1 MANSKNMSP
10 AFQLMIQRKQLVRQA
25 QSLDPFDNN
34 FDQRY
39 QNLMRQAQ
47 DLMTQ
52 AMALGSLTAEEAQSL
67 ALL

>member
-1 MANSKNMSP
+1 MASKKMSP
-10 AFQLMIQRKQLVRQA
+10 AFQLMIQRKQLVREA
-25 QSLDPFDNN
+25 NSLDPFDPN

-39 QNLMRQAQ
+39 R

-52 AMALGSLTAEEAQSL
+52 AQALMAQATALGSLTPEEAQSL